1 MSYIGSQPADQTS
14 GAKPRDEFVGTGS
27 QTNFTL
33 SQEVPGGFESAILVI
48 VDNVLQQP
56 IESYTIQNNNTL
68 VFSEAPASGSFIYV
82 LHQGNATY
90 NMIPVTGSVT
100 PDKLSDNLR
109 NFTIDTFTGNGST
122 VDYTLTDTPA
132 SANAILVIV
141 SGLVK
146 TRTTDYTVSGST
158 LTFTSAPASSAPILV
173 VHLGFST
180 VSRTGL
186 VDGSVTTTKLADGS
200 VTNGKL
206 GVGAAI
212 ANIGVGGISANE
224 LGTGSVTAAK
234 IASGQVIPASGIAF
248 PATQSASS
256 DANTLDDYE
265 EGTWTPYFYGSS
277 TAGTCSYNTSNTRGT
292 YVKVGKVVTITFS
305 VNPSSTHTGTGLLL
319 IGGSPFSN
327 WGYTWCGGTIGYWG
341 GLTTALYTASCYMD
355 GGSSAMIC
363 TGASSASGTIGYL
376 NPTMVA
382 AGTHIIGAIT
392 FTVD

>member
-122 VDYTLTDTPA
+122 VNYTLTEAPA

-146 TRTTDYTVSGST
+146 TRTTDYTVSGTT
-158 LTFTSAPASSAPILV
+158 LTFVSAPASSAPILV

-186 VDGSVTTTKLADGS
+186 VDGSITTTKLADGS

-206 GVGAAI
+206 GVGAAV

-224 LGTGSVTAAK
+224 LGAGSVTAAK
-234 IASGQVIPASGIAF
+234 IAPGQVLPAAGIAF

-265 EGTWTPYFYGSS
+265 EGTWTPTHDDGTGMAINGPCGYIKVGSQVFAFFDVSATKNTSWINSLPFVALAISGQNTNYAWFSGYNTFLSYTACGHMNSGSTRLNFYNGSS
-277 TAGTCSYNTSNTRGT
+277 VYNIVNGNRVIGSVVYRTA
-292 YVKVGKVVTITFS
+292 
-305 VNPSSTHTGTGLLL
+305 
-319 IGGSPFSN
+319 
-327 WGYTWCGGTIGYWG
+327 
-341 GLTTALYTASCYMD
+341 
-355 GGSSAMIC
+355 
-363 TGASSASGTIGYL
+363 
-376 NPTMVA
+376 
-382 AGTHIIGAIT
+382 
-392 FTVD
+392 